1 MTVSYLRYLTVC
13 SLLRQACMRNK
24 CTTLP
29 TFKLVGLYLSIN
41 CSTIIILTKNDW
53 KRRIGETT
61 IIHDSGEQDAAFRPF
76 LTVALQ
82 TCLIPLLRRGSPQL
96 CGEYVK
102 LYSRV
107 DLKLTQYK
115 RSEISL
121 QGHIISRGVYHSN
134 RSGEQIMRGGGGGV
148 QQQKRQRTSCDFP
161 GGMIFFVLFCSLFE
175 DILLTKSGKNNKK
188 EH

>member
-1 MTVSYLRYLTVC
+1 MLKSEKLAAKVSLARW
-13 SLLRQACMRNK
+13 AI
-24 CTTLP
+24 
-29 TFKLVGLYLSIN
+29 SIN

-61 IIHDSGEQDAAFRPF
+61 KIHDPGEQDAAFRPF

-82 TCLIPLLRRGSPQL
+82 TCLIPLLRRGSPHL

-134 RSGEQIMRGGGGGV
+134 RSGEQIMRRKV
-148 QQQKRQRTSCDFP
+148 HRNLHTAHLTVNVDKFHSILTAIQKFQTLLKHTRK
-161 GGMIFFVLFCSLFE
+161 ILACSTVKE
-175 DILLTKSGKNNKK
+175 RKSSWQPLKLV
-188 EH
+188 HR

>member
-1 MTVSYLRYLTVC
+1 MYNSPYVQTSW
-13 SLLRQACMRNK
+13 AI
-24 CTTLP
+24 
-29 TFKLVGLYLSIN
+29 SIN

-61 IIHDSGEQDAAFRPF
+61 KIHYSGEQDAAFRPF

-82 TCLIPLLRRGSPQL
+82 TCLILLLRRGSPHL

-121 QGHIISRGVYHSN
+121 QGHIISRGVYHSD
-134 RSGEQIMRGGGGGV
+134 RSGEQIMRRKV
-148 QQQKRQRTSCDFP
+148 HRNLRTAHLTVNVDKFHSILTAIQKFQTLLKHTRK
-161 GGMIFFVLFCSLFE
+161 ILACSTVKE
-175 DILLTKSGKNNKK
+175 RKSS
-188 EH
+188 

>member
-1 MTVSYLRYLTVC
+1 MCNSPFVQTSW
-13 SLLRQACMRNK
+13 AI
-24 CTTLP
+24 
-29 TFKLVGLYLSIN
+29 SIN

-61 IIHDSGEQDAAFRPF
+61 KIHDSGEQVAAFRPF

-82 TCLIPLLRRGSPQL
+82 TCLIPLQRRGSPHL
-96 CGEYVK
+96 CGAYVK

-134 RSGEQIMRGGGGGV
+134 RSREQIMRRKV
-148 QQQKRQRTSCDFP
+148 HRNLHTAHLTVNVDKFHSILAVIQKFQTLLKHTRK
-161 GGMIFFVLFCSLFE
+161 
-175 DILLTKSGKNNKK
+175 ILACPTVKERKSS
-188 EH
+188 